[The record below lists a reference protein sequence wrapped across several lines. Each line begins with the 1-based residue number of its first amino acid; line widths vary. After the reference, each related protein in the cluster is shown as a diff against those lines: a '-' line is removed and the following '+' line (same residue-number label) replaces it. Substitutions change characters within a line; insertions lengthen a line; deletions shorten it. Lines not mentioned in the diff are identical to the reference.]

1 MSQILPLIKRI
12 AQNVRDKSGD
22 GRLEKFFI
30 FKMSRRAFAIP
41 AVDVEEVSMPVSL
54 LDIPQRSEFLKGVV
68 NVRGVVIP
76 VINLRSRIGLAAD
89 YQIEDS
95 SRLLLFTFK
104 SGAQVAMMADEIEY
118 RLRDGVVESS
128 TAERDEDREF
138 RMAVI
143 DNVRYPVLMI
153 DMWLE
158 KNEIEILQ
166 TVVESF

>member
-1 MSQILPLIKRI
+1 MSQILPLIRRI
-12 AQNVRDKSGD
+12 AQKTREKSGD

-30 FKMSRRAFAIP
+30 FKMARKAFAIP

-54 LDIPQRSEFLKGVV
+54 IDIPQRSEFLKGVV
-68 NVRGVVIP
+68 NIRGVVIP
-76 VINLRSRIGLAAD
+76 VINLRARIGLASE

-95 SRLLLFTFK
+95 SRLLLFSFA
-104 SGAQVAMMADEIEY
+104 SGSQVGMMADDIEY
-118 RLRDGVVESS
+118 RLREGVIEPVVE
-128 TAERDEDREF
+128 ERSDDKAF

-158 KNEIEILQ
+158 KNELEILHS
-166 TVVESF
+166 VVESF